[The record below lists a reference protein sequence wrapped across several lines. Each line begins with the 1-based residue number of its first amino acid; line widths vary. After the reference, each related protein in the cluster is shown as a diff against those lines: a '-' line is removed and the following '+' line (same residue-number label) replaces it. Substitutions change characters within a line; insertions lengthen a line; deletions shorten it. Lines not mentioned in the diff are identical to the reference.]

1 MLHAAGLRKLTI
13 SSFNWKSDSREYLQI
28 IELLWACMRRLKHL
42 DTLELRVANWNAFQ
56 WPLAF
61 VVGLSEGYPREQE
74 VIQHLNKR
82 SGIEGLGVLKGMKMC
97 PTAIHT
103 PILTVHSWSWEGLVS
118 RRAVFP

>member
-1 MLHAAGLRKLTI
+1 
-13 SSFNWKSDSREYLQI
+13 
-28 IELLWACMRRLKHL
+28 MRRLKHI

-61 VVGLSEGYPREQE
+61 VVRLSEGYPREQE

-82 SGIEGLGVLKGMKMC
+82 SGIEGLGVLEGMKMC